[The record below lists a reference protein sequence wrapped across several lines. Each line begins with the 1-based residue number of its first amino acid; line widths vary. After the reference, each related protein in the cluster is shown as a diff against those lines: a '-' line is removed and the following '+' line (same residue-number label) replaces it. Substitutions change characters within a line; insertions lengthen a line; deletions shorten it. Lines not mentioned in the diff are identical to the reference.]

1 MYSNSYPWEYTP
13 DPINPAVASLAYPS
27 SDGLLFRTDDARLIA
42 AAPDLLA
49 ALREMLCQFAD
60 HEQYDE
66 DGYDTAAI
74 NNARAAI
81 ARATGEA

>member
-1 MYSNSYPWEYTP
+1 MTNANWHTP
-13 DPINPAVASLAYPS
+13 DEEAVIFAGRPN
-27 SDGLLFRTDDARLIA
+27 DRLIA

-74 NNARAAI
+74 NKARAAI
-81 ARATGEA
+81 AKATGETNG